1 MDDTELFDRYTKSLG
16 GRFPHKNIIPV
27 EHWEE
32 SSYGFITHIAENLIV
47 SARDHLPGLPPIH
60 FDFIHNQS
68 VNAFAF
74 KAEGRYF
81 IAFNTGTR
89 YMLELIFYRM
99 LSDAGLFDFVP
110 SPAGEDSTLLPLKYT
125 MRAEDMYQAG
135 ILPVPPK
142 TEERKSYAQMLLHHA
157 FTFLIGHEL
166 AHITFGHVDYVL
178 SKTGSGIIPE
188 LGWNLPNQEAELER
202 QAMEAAADMRSIQ
215 NAIESARLLHK
226 APMPDKPAWID
237 KRRSLKD
244 LIFDWSFAIN
254 TACRIFGDVVVEES
268 DLPES
273 SYPPWPLRRLMMELL
288 AGIHASYTA
297 TGKPPETADEI
308 AKALRAGSIY
318 TKALRAGSIYTEI
331 AFLKIMF
338 EDYESRYG
346 GKGLYQVSSPLGL
359 EYFNKVQDY
368 LTDTLSAKLKPFA
381 YEKPFF
387 MIPNESLEEGP

>member
-1 MDDTELFDRYTKSLG
+1 MNDTEIFDRYTKPLG
-16 GRFPHKNIIPV
+16 GRFPHNIIFA
-27 EHWEE
+27 ERWEK
-32 SSYGFITHIAENLIV
+32 SSYGFITGMAESLIA

-60 FDFIHNQS
+60 FDFIHNQR

-89 YMLELIFYRM
+89 YMLELIFFRM
-99 LSDAGLFDFVP
+99 LSDAGLFDFVY

-125 MRAEDMYQAG
+125 LRAEDMYQAG

-142 TEERKSYAQMLLHHA
+142 TEERRSYADMLLHHA

-166 AHITFGHVDYVL
+166 AHITFGHVDYAL

-188 LGWNLPNQEAELER
+188 LGWNLPNQEAKLER
-202 QAMEAAADMRSIQ
+202 QAMEAAADMRCIIS
-215 NAIESARLLHK
+215 AIESARLLHK

-237 KRRSLKD
+237 KRRSLED
-244 LIFDWSFAIN
+244 LVFDWSFAIN
-254 TACRIFGDVVVEES
+254 TACRIFGDAVVEES

-273 SYPPWPLRRLMMELL
+273 SYPPWPLRRLMMELA
-288 AGIHASYTA
+288 AGMHASYTA
-297 TGKPPETADEI
+297 TGKPPVTEDEI

-318 TKALRAGSIYTEI
+318 AKALRAGSIYTEI

-338 EDYESRYG
+338 EDYESRHG
-346 GKGLYQVSSPLGL
+346 GKGLYQVSTPLGL

-368 LTDTLSAKLKPFA
+368 LTNTLSAKLEPFA

-387 MIPNESLEEGP
+387 ISQ